1 MMLTKMGVSPI
12 SMRSVLLSWVT
23 LKMLWIELNLTLF
36 LNRRF
41 RGRGFLRASLL
52 APYALS
58 TVTITFLW
66 RWMLNDIN
74 GIVNFVLLSLGL
86 VSSQILSM
94 RGSVSAI
101 STVIMMDV
109 WQATPYTAILLHAGL
124 QAIQAN
130 STTHAEAMA
139 ATSFSSSTSDSGT

>member
-1 MMLTKMGVSPI
+1 MLTEMGVSPI

-86 VSSQILSM
+86 VSSQI
-94 RGSVSAI
+94 
-101 STVIMMDV
+101 
-109 WQATPYTAILLHAGL
+109 
-124 QAIQAN
+124 
-130 STTHAEAMA
+130 
-139 ATSFSSSTSDSGT
+139 